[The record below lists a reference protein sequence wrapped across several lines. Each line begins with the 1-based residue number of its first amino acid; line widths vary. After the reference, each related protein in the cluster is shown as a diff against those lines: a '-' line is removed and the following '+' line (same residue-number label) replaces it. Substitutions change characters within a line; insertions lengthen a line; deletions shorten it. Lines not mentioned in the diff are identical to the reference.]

1 MVYFDE
7 YFCET
12 RNFGIFTDSN
22 KWSNHFRLVVGGIWQ
37 QSFKCRCY
45 VYKKSIFFLFPW
57 AFIALALLFLADDL
71 TRKPNLQ
78 TSIWKQNKRNCLY
91 IIQLSKPFFFSYIRR
106 INYIRD
112 TSKFYPTHSF
122 PLLYCLRSVFI
133 EMLPESMVGN
143 AKSSIC
149 IHLNTSELSIFVQCT
164 SLNIHGQTVTKDRR
178 VDVKQSKAVP
188 VATAATTTTTKIAA
202 MARQHYKESFVA
214 LGLSFELAFFFH
226 FMLWSVLFWLEFP
239 VFNWPI
245 SKFSRYNS
253 FIRSFFLSLDFSQF
267 VWQ

>member
-1 MVYFDE
+1 MVNYFNL
-7 YFCET
+7 FFFRVILMNICVKQET
-12 RNFGIFTDSN
+12 LAFLNDSN
-22 KWSNHFRLVVGGIWQ
+22 EWSYHSRLVVGGIRQ

-45 VYKKSIFFLFPW
+45 VYKKILFFLFPW

-112 TSKFYPTHSF
+112 TSKFCPTHSF
-122 PLLYCLRSVFI
+122 PLLYCLWSVFI

-178 VDVKQSKAVP
+178 VDVKQSS
-188 VATAATTTTTKIAA
+188 TSGGGGGSSSNNNDNRNCCYGTRT
-202 MARQHYKESFVA
+202 
-214 LGLSFELAFFFH
+214 L
-226 FMLWSVLFWLEFP
+226 
-239 VFNWPI
+239 
-245 SKFSRYNS
+245 
-253 FIRSFFLSLDFSQF
+253 
-267 VWQ
+267 